1 MNPILD
7 IFAVAKTNALPTPG
21 GTGISGQ
28 PSGDSQFAQLFAD
41 AVGAT
46 PQLAALPFAGLPV
59 MGKTEAAEAVLPD
72 AVEGLP
78 ASSHEAQVIN
88 EIFGQ
93 VLTEV
98 PAKNA
103 TGGEVQVLSQQQIES
118 AMSDE
123 AVPATLDEMVP
134 VSVGAATQP
143 LSIGAIMARV
153 PSMELLSQLIATETL
168 RDQQSQLTSHVGA
181 ELTSLTG
188 EEANGVVINAQVELS
203 DEAAKA
209 IAGSDN
215 DGASKASA
223 TEKYEGSILD
233 SKQTGKA
240 IAVESHSLK
249 SHLRKAFPSL
259 NIESAS
265 GKVNVQVILT
275 NAGTEARTRID
286 LPISNQKIAATNG
299 LPIAVAPQIATAVQT
314 SGRPTKS
321 TRVTRQP
328 QSVGNA
334 PVQSPARTVIEGEA
348 PIRLE
353 NRIAIRKPVQ
363 VALKSQGFDIEK
375 LMSSES
381 RVKDPLAENIA
392 IDKTDFKVAADKQ
405 IQQATDR
412 SLELNGTERFKLD
425 IKRGHI
431 EALLKKGEIKLQ
443 LQPEHLGHLKIK
455 LTTTPTEVSARM
467 ETSSEDAKRA
477 VELSLPQLRESFERA
492 GLKLNSIEVLVNDDS
507 DSRRQHAFQHEWR
520 GRNGRSNA
528 SADRF
533 VVDVPAVAEISQ
545 NPNTVYGGAL
555 NLVA

>member
-7 IFAVAKTNALPTPG
+7 IFAVAQTNALPTPG

-28 PSGDSQFAQLFAD
+28 PSEDGLFAQLFAD
-41 AVGAT
+41 AVAAT
-46 PQLAALPFAGLPV
+46 PGQTLFPIEGLPV
-59 MGKTEAAEAVLPD
+59 TGLTDPEVAILTHELKAQPVLTPD
-72 AVEGLP
+72 EQVVGE
-78 ASSHEAQVIN
+78 VIN
-88 EIFGQ
+88 Q
-93 VLTEV
+93 VLTDV
-98 PAKNA
+98 QAKTA
-103 TGGEVQVLSQQQIES
+103 TVGEVQVLPQQQTDAAI
-118 AMSDE
+118 SDE
-123 AVPATLDEMVP
+123 AVPTTLDEVIPVP
-134 VSVGAATQP
+134 IGVETQP
-143 LSIGAIMARV
+143 LAGTAIMARV

-188 EEANGVVINAQVELS
+188 ETASGVVINAQVELS

-209 IAGSDN
+209 IADSN
-215 DGASKASA
+215 TEEATKASV
-223 TEKYEGSILD
+223 TDKNEGLVLD
-233 SKQTGKA
+233 RKPTGKPL
-240 IAVESHSLK
+240 AVELHSLK

-265 GKVNVQVILT
+265 GKVNVQVNLSKPG
-275 NAGTEARTRID
+275 NEAQTKID
-286 LPISNQKIAATNG
+286 LPISSRSIAVTNG
-299 LPIAVAPQIATAVQT
+299 LPIAIAPQIATAVLT
-314 SGRPTKS
+314 SGQPAKS
-321 TRVTRQP
+321 ARITRQP
-328 QSVGNA
+328 QSTGKV
-334 PVQSPARTVIEGEA
+334 PVQSPARIAVDGEA
-348 PIRLE
+348 PVRLE

-363 VALKSQGFDIEK
+363 VALKSQGFNIEK
-375 LMSSES
+375 LMSSEGS
-381 RVKDPLAENIA
+381 VKDPLTENIA
-392 IDKTDFKVAADKQ
+392 IDKTDFKVTGDKH

-412 SLELNGTERFKLD
+412 SLELNGTERFKLEV
-425 IKRGHI
+425 KRGHI

-443 LQPEHLGHLKIK
+443 LQPEHLGYLKIK

-528 SADRF
+528 SVDRF
-533 VVDVPAVAEISQ
+533 VVDIPAVAEISQ
-545 NPNTVYGGAL
+545 NQSTIYGGAL

>member
-7 IFAVAKTNALPTPG
+7 IFATAQTNALPTPV

-28 PSGDSQFAQLFAD
+28 PSGDGQFAQLFAD
-41 AVGAT
+41 AVAAT
-46 PQLAALPFAGLPV
+46 PQQTLFPLTGLPV
-59 MGKTEAAEAVLPD
+59 MGLAGPEAAMMVNELT
-72 AVEGLP
+72 GH
-78 ASSHEAQVIN
+78 SIQTHEEQVVGEVVN
-88 EIFGQ
+88 L
-93 VLTEV
+93 VLTV
-98 PAKNA
+98 VQNKTAS
-103 TGGEVQVLSQQQIES
+103 GDEVQVLPQQQTDSTI
-118 AMSDE
+118 SDE
-123 AVPATLDEMVP
+123 AVPATLDETVP
-134 VSVGAATQP
+134 VSIGAATQLP
-143 LSIGAIMARV
+143 FVGAIMARV
-153 PSMELLSQLIATETL
+153 PSMELLSQLIAIGSTKE
-168 RDQQSQLTSHVGA
+168 QSPLTGSVEA

-188 EEANGVVINAQVELS
+188 EKANGVVINAQVELS

-223 TEKYEGSILD
+223 TEKNEGSILD
-233 SKQTGKA
+233 SKQTGNA
-240 IAVESHSLK
+240 IAVESHSLR
-249 SHLRKAFPSL
+249 SHLRKAFPNL
-259 NIESAS
+259 NVESAS
-265 GKVNVQVILT
+265 GKVNVQVNLT
-275 NAGTEARTRID
+275 NTGNEAQTKID
-286 LPISNQKIAATNG
+286 IPISTQKAAAANG

-314 SGRPTKS
+314 SGRPVKS
-321 TRVTRQP
+321 TRVTRQS
-328 QSVGNA
+328 QTVGNA
-334 PVQSPARTVIEGEA
+334 PVQSPARTVVDGEG
-348 PIRLE
+348 PVRLE

-363 VALKSQGFDIEK
+363 MALKLQGFDIEK
-375 LMSSES
+375 LMSSKGS
-381 RVKDPLAENIA
+381 VKDPLTENFA
-392 IDKTDFKVAADKQ
+392 IDKTDFKAAAEKQ

-443 LQPEHLGHLKIK
+443 LQPEHLGHLKIR

-492 GLKLNSIEVLVNDDS
+492 GLKLNSIEVLVNDDNN
-507 DSRRQHAFQHEWR
+507 SRRQHAFQHEWR
-520 GRNGRSNA
+520 GGNGRSNA